1 MGAKEREG
9 APAGV
14 QPLLTRRR
22 APGRFLKEPSGSYPL
37 SCHRYT
43 DSTAFSEPPAK
54 PEGGAPPALLAR
66 LDSPAGQ
73 VLQFL
78 VAETTRLQA
87 PYGQEV
93 LHHLLH
99 FTSAREGQARNL

>member
-1 MGAKEREG
+1 MAEG
-9 APAGV
+9 S
-14 QPLLTRRR
+14 
-22 APGRFLKEPSGSYPL
+22 PGRFLKEPSGIYPPT
-37 SCHRYT
+37 CHRYA
-43 DSTAFSEPPAK
+43 DSTAFSKPPAK
-54 PEGGAPPALLAR
+54 PEGGAAPALLAG
-66 LDSPAGQ
+66 LDSPEGQ